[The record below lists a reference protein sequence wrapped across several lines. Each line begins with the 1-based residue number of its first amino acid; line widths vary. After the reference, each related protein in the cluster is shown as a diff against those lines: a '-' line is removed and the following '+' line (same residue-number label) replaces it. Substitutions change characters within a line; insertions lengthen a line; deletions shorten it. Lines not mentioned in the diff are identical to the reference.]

1 MSRLKEALEK
11 ALANARAEQAG
22 VTLPPPVEMVPPSWE
37 FSTTA
42 EQNPEVVAP
51 ADPVVAAVQVK
62 AAVEQLIAE
71 APVISASAVIAAPA
85 ALDLELS
92 PANLELSPASVLPL
106 STEPAAEDGDASP
119 KIHEEDNGTP
129 AAPVTADPWKNYKFG
144 RGFHEKAVVGPQPN
158 MTLVEQYRRLGAA
171 LHHHQLQG
179 GARTV
184 MIASAAPAE
193 GKSLTAT
200 NLALTLSESYQRQV
214 LLIDADLRRP
224 SIHDLLQVPSSPGL
238 SECLMRSQQGSFPIH
253 RISANLSLLTAG
265 RPSTDPM
272 SGLVSATMNQIL
284 SEAAQRFDWVIVDTP
299 PVALLPDANLLAAM
313 IDTALLV
320 VSANAT
326 PYPLITRAVQAIG
339 EQRILGVVLNR
350 IEERE
355 LVSPYNY
362 YGDWYK
368 GYGDSTTSTKKKKK
382 KRLVGLFR
390 KRGQE
395 ETAAV

>member
-11 ALANARAEQAG
+11 AMANARSENTG
-22 VTLPPPVEMVPPSWE
+22 VTLPPPAEMVPPSWQ
-37 FSTTA
+37 FSSTA
-42 EQNPEVVAP
+42 EEIPAVVAP
-51 ADPVVAAVQVK
+51 VDPAVAAVQVK

-71 APVISASAVIAAPA
+71 APMMSASPVIAAPA
-85 ALDLELS
+85 ALDLDLS
-92 PANLELSPASVLPL
+92 PADLELSPASVQV
-106 STEPAAEDGDASP
+106 SAEPVEESGKASSESHPEDDIRPSL
-119 KIHEEDNGTP
+119 
-129 AAPVTADPWKNYKFG
+129 PVTADPWKSYKFG
-144 RGFHEKAVVGPQPN
+144 RGFQEKAVVGPQPN

-265 RPSTDPM
+265 RPSSDPM

-326 PYPLITRAVQAIG
+326 PYPLITRAIQAIG

-350 IEERE
+350 IAERE

-368 GYGDSTTSTKKKKK
+368 GYGDPAATTKKKKK